1 MDPERKNSEMGGGRL
16 RAVIAIL
23 VLIAIAYGLYKFVPF
38 AWHGLQS
45 FLHGIRGWWHV
56 KVADPVFG
64 AILYLVFITHGQL
77 VLTVAIIAL
86 AHWTLLRINRTI
98 SVIGF
103 QKMAKQPQSVQENL
117 IGQMENVQGK
127 LKRLFSDDIEKIA
140 LFGGK
145 ISGDQPER
153 RAGNPFSMGCLGC
166 LPGMLWSIISV
177 PVIMMVGVAIY
188 DGVSRLFVTP
198 DSVDSLTAF
207 AANRNLV
214 LTTLLPLQDSVL
226 LFGRFTVHLAD
237 RSLILTALLAAI
249 GLATWSVNNISTSG
263 WTWPRLVN
271 RYPAFGYII
280 LMALCYVFLNSALL
294 IFASCWATYS
304 LIYTILAKFLFRPFF
319 LRARMAIKP
328 KATSTE
334 VPIEE
339 PASAT

>member
-1 MDPERKNSEMGGGRL
+1 MDPERKNGEMGGGRL

-38 AWHGLQS
+38 AWHGLQA
-45 FLHGIRGWWHV
+45 FLHGIRGWWQV

-77 VLTVAIIAL
+77 VLTLAIIAL
-86 AHWTLLRINRTI
+86 AHWTLLRISRSI
-98 SVIGF
+98 SVIGI
-103 QKMAKQPQSVQENL
+103 QKMAKQPQFVQENL

-127 LKRLFSDDIEKIA
+127 LKRLFSDDLEKIA

-145 ISGDQPER
+145 VSSDQPER

-166 LPGMLWSIISV
+166 LPGLLWSIISV
-177 PVIMMVGVAIY
+177 PLIMMVGVAIY
-188 DGVSRLFVTP
+188 DGVWRLFVTP
-198 DSVDSLTAF
+198 DSLASLTAF
-207 AANRNLV
+207 AAKRNLV
-214 LTTLLPLQDSVL
+214 LPTLPLQDSVM
-226 LFGRFTVHLAD
+226 LFGKFTVHLAD

-271 RYPAFGYII
+271 RYPAFGYLI
-280 LMALCYVFLNSALL
+280 LLMLGYVFLNSALL
-294 IFASCWATYS
+294 IFASCWATYA
-304 LIYTILAKFLFRPFF
+304 LIYTILVKFLFRPLF

-328 KATSTE
+328 KTTSTR
-334 VPIEE
+334 VSIEE
-339 PASAT
+339 PASA